1 MVKAKDE
8 LILELFYNNPTKH
21 WHFEELIK
29 KAKISRPQLN
39 NWLKKFLKEKL
50 IKKPKPK
57 DKMPYYVANYE
68 NPDYQNKKRLFILNK
83 LNDSGFLK
91 HLSELPK
98 AKTIILFGSL
108 SRWDW
113 YKDSDIDLFILGNSE
128 GLKEGEFSKKL
139 HRDIQIFSYKT
150 KRELE
155 KLNQGLLKN
164 IIGGFK
170 IKGNLD
176 FLEVKPNV

>member
-1 MVKAKDE
+1 MVKAKE
-8 LILELFYNNPTKH
+8 EMILELVYNNPTKH
-21 WHFEELIK
+21 WHFEEIIK

-39 NWLKKFLKEKL
+39 NWLKKFLKEEI
-50 IKKPKPK
+50 IKRLKPK
-57 DKMPYYVANYE
+57 DRMPYYVANYE
-68 NPDYQNKKRLFILNK
+68 NPNYQNKKRLFILNK

-91 HLSELPK
+91 HLLELHK

-128 GLKEGEFSKKL
+128 GLREEEFSKKL
-139 HRDIQIFSYKT
+139 HRNIQIFSYKN

-164 IIGGFK
+164 IIEGYK
-170 IKGNLD
+170 IKGYLD
-176 FLEVKPNV
+176 FLEVKLNV

>member
-1 MVKAKDE
+1 MVKAKE
-8 LILELFYNNPTKH
+8 EMILELVYNNPTKH
-21 WHFEELIK
+21 WHFEEIIK

-39 NWLKKFLKEKL
+39 NWLKKFLKEEL
-50 IKKPKPK
+50 IKRLKPK
-57 DKMPYYVANYE
+57 DRMPYYVANYE
-68 NPDYQNKKRLFILNK
+68 NPNYQNKKKLFILNK

-91 HLSELPK
+91 HLLELHK

-128 GLKEGEFSKKL
+128 GSKEEEFSKKL
-139 HRDIQIFSYKT
+139 HRNIQIFSYKN

-164 IIGGFK
+164 IIEGYK

-176 FLEVKPNV
+176 FLEVKLNV